1 MSHPCLWVTA
11 GLIESLHFPRSHPGE
26 VHGLMARW
34 LTLQVPWPWLAAAPS
49 ISGAHGESSS
59 LRRKKGH
66 CSGVVQVTAL
76 GMPEVPRLPWPRIHS
91 SCSGGPSLPI
101 YGESSS
107 EARSAGSAPLSL
119 LKAYTGRSSSDTVP
133 IRRLHA
139 GCLRAWARPSPPC
152 AHAGQGPDRA
162 ERIGQHAD
170 PTATV
175 SRPLGGHI

>member
-1 MSHPCLWVTA
+1 MREAFLSQRGGEQNSPMAQESHGLHRKAFQSVSMSHPCLWVAA
-11 GLIESLHFPRSHPGE
+11 GLIESLHFPRSHPRE
-26 VHGLMARW
+26 VQGLMARW
-34 LTLQVPWPWLAAAPS
+34 QTLQVPWPWLAAAPS

-76 GMPEVPRLPWPRIHS
+76 GMREVPRLPWPRIHS

-107 EARSAGSAPLSL
+107 EARSAGSTPLSL

-133 IRRLHA
+133 N
-139 GCLRAWARPSPPC
+139 P
-152 AHAGQGPDRA
+152 
-162 ERIGQHAD
+162 
-170 PTATV
+170 
-175 SRPLGGHI
+175 